1 MARPKTRVV
10 KLDPEKVE
18 ILKRTFEKPR
28 FAWRQLQL
36 DPALPFP
43 TFYLVWRGRDV
54 TWEQRQVVIAAYEQ
68 WQARSLEYLNQQQ
81 GDAASAA

>member
-36 DPALPFP
+36 DLPGGLPFP
-43 TFYLVWRGRDV
+43 SFYLVWRGKDV
-54 TWEQRQVVIAAYEQ
+54 TWEQRQVVMLAYEE
-68 WQARSLEYLNQQQ
+68 WQARSLEYLK
-81 GDAASAA
+81 GRREAVA